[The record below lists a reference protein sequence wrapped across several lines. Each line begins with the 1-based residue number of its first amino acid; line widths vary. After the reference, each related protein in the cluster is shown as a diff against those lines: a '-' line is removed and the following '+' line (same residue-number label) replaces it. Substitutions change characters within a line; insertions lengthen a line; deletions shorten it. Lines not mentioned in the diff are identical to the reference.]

1 MSAHSLDA
9 TNANI
14 IVSSTTGAAV
24 AATSAMSVINEYA
37 VVIGL
42 TISFV
47 SLVAGFW
54 FKIASNRKEEIR
66 REEELAYRAEE
77 ARQSRMQIDALA
89 AMMESVITREGIERR
104 EEPRI

>member
-24 AATSAMSVINEYA
+24 AATSAMNVINEYA
-37 VVIGL
+37 VIIGL
-42 TISFV
+42 VISFV
-47 SLVAGFW
+47 SLIAGFW
-54 FKIASNRKEEIR
+54 FKLASNRKEDVR

-77 ARQSRMQIDALA
+77 ARQSRLQIDALTQ
-89 AMMESVITREGIERR
+89 MMESVITREGIERR
-104 EEPRI
+104 QDPR

>member
-24 AATSAMSVINEYA
+24 AATSAMNVINEYA
-37 VVIGL
+37 VIIGL
-42 TISFV
+42 VISFV
-47 SLVAGFW
+47 SLIAGFW
-54 FKIASNRKEEIR
+54 FKLASNRKEDVR

-77 ARQSRMQIDALA
+77 ARQSRLQIDALA
-89 AMMESVITREGIERR
+89 QMMESVITREGIERR
-104 EEPRI
+104 QDPR